1 MTEMVREIFI
11 ERMTWTEVQ
20 KAAADGYLVA
30 LVIGSTEQHGPH
42 LPLGTDVYI
51 PLGIAERVS
60 ANVNVIIA
68 PPITYGYYSQVRS
81 GGGGE
86 KFAGTTSV
94 RSSTLVGLITDV
106 IEAFIKHEFKK
117 FILLIGHYENYPLA
131 AESVHI
137 ALKSSGRTD
146 IRTLI
151 VNWWELIPSKV
162 LSEVY
167 GNNFPGWETEHAA
180 IAETSMM
187 MALKPE
193 LLRTKE
199 IRDYDPPRKTDYDII
214 PAPDDI
220 IPKMGVP
227 WKITPASKEK
237 GEVLI
242 QTAVNRIIEMLR
254 KEF

>member
-1 MTEMVREIFI
+1 MAREVFI
-11 ERMTWTEVQ
+11 ERMSWTEVR
-20 KAAADGYLVA
+20 KAAAEGFIVTLP
-30 LVIGSTEQHGPH
+30 IGSTEQHGPH

-51 PLGIAERVS
+51 ASGIAERVAS
-60 ANVNVIIA
+60 KVKVIIA
-68 PPITYGYYSQVRS
+68 PPISYGYYSQVRS

-86 KFAGTTSV
+86 KFPGTTSV

-106 IEAFIKHEFKK
+106 IDAFIKHKFKK
-117 FILLIGHYENYPLA
+117 FLLVIGHYENYPLV
-131 AESVHI
+131 AEGFQI

-146 IRTLI
+146 VRALI
-151 VNWWELIPSKV
+151 VNWWELIPPNV
-162 LSEVY
+162 LKEVY
-167 GNNFPGWETEHAA
+167 GSDFPGWETEHAA
-180 IAETSMM
+180 ITETSMM

-193 LLRTKE
+193 LLRAKE
-199 IRDYDPPRKTDYDII
+199 IRDYDLPRKINYDII

-242 QTAVNRIIEMLR
+242 QTAVNRITEIVK